1 VAEVADAAAADA
13 TLAVE
18 AAATAFPAWSRRSGR
33 ERGRCLRDWHVALL
47 AEAEDLARLIT
58 REQGKPLA
66 EAQAEVA
73 YAADFLDWYA
83 EEARRATGEVIP
95 APVPGRRLLAVPVPV
110 GLVLAITP
118 WNFPLAMLA
127 RKAAAA
133 LAAGCTL
140 IAKPAEQ
147 TPLTALAFAGL
158 GHRAG
163 LPAGCLNVLP
173 TSAPAPLTAAV
184 LADTRVRKLTFTGS
198 TATGRELMRA
208 AAGDIKRLSLE
219 LGGCAP
225 MLVLA
230 DADLERAVRATVAS
244 RFRNAGQTCISVNRV
259 LVESA
264 VFEPFLERLVARVEA
279 LRVGPGEA
287 ADSEIGP
294 LIDDAAVARVADWVA
309 RARASGARLCTG
321 GERHPAGPRYF
332 RPTVLELPE
341 SGCAG
346 LGEEVFG
353 PVLTV
358 QPVRDEAAAI
368 AAANATSMG
377 LAAYLQG
384 QDLERL
390 WRMAE
395 RLEAGMVG
403 VNEVAL
409 GSEVTPF
416 GGVKQSGFGRE
427 GWRDGLEEFL
437 DTRFI
442 AFGSPQ

>member
-1 VAEVADAAAADA
+1 
-13 TLAVE
+13 
-18 AAATAFPAWSRRSGR
+18 
-33 ERGRCLRDWHVALL
+33 
-47 AEAEDLARLIT
+47 
-58 REQGKPLA
+58 
-66 EAQAEVA
+66 
-73 YAADFLDWYA
+73 
-83 EEARRATGEVIP
+83 
-95 APVPGRRLLAVPVPV
+95 
-110 GLVLAITP
+110 
-118 WNFPLAMLA
+118 
-127 RKAAAA
+127 
-133 LAAGCTL
+133 
-140 IAKPAEQ
+140 
-147 TPLTALAFAGL
+147 
-158 GHRAG
+158 
-163 LPAGCLNVLP
+163 
-173 TSAPAPLTAAV
+173 
-184 LADTRVRKLTFTGS
+184 
-198 TATGRELMRA
+198 MRA
-208 AAGDIKRLSLE
+208 AAEDIKRLSLE

-264 VFEPFLERLVARVEA
+264 VLEPFLERLVARVEA

-294 LIDDAAVARVADWVA
+294 LIDDAAVARIADWVA
-309 RARASGARLCTG
+309 RARASGARLRTG

-368 AAANATSMG
+368 AAANATPMG

-384 QDLERL
+384 RDLERL

-442 AFGSPQ
+442 AFGSP